1 MMKNILKTMLLG
13 GILVSC
19 QPTDTKDYL
28 KEVIANLETI
38 ESASYRIEA
47 CHWFPGES
55 TPKDFPPYLVQ
66 EYHNPADTTI
76 GACFVRL
83 DPQNN
88 MRFESGYDGKVYLST
103 FHDKK
108 GVVEDDFTYRKL
120 PFRPIAGP
128 FFNYTR
134 NILQYITETTD
145 SIDVNM
151 ADEDS
156 CYHVTLVVHEGNQI
170 EFFGKAYRIPESPHI
185 IDPTSRYEVWIRK
198 SDNLPFRYKR
208 DMEQGANM
216 GTCIRPTFNQ
226 LKLSD
231 FQLHSYIPE
240 GYEVRKYGDKKKTKD
255 VHELTGKP
263 APAWIL
269 PDLDEEMVSLY
280 SLKDKVILLN
290 FTGIGC
296 GPCQM
301 AIPFLKELK
310 EQYPADDFEV
320 IAIESWSGSPSART
334 HYAKQKGINYPFLG
348 ADEKVL
354 DDYHTGRS
362 APHFFLLDEKRIVRK
377 VFSGYGEKR
386 KEEIKDAIDEM
397 LK

>member
-1 MMKNILKTMLLG
+1 MKNILKTLLLG
-13 GILVSC
+13 ITIVSC
-19 QPTDTKDYL
+19 QPADTKDYL

-55 TPKDFPPYLVQ
+55 TPKDFPPYHVQ

-76 GACFVRL
+76 GASFVRL

-88 MRFESGYDGKVYLST
+88 MRFESGYNGKVYLST

-151 ADEDS
+151 VDEDS
-156 CYHVTLVVHEGNQI
+156 CYHVTLVIHENNQI
-170 EFFGKAYRIPESPHI
+170 EFFGKAYRIPEYPHI

-216 GTCIRPTFNQ
+216 QTCIHPVFNQ
-226 LKLSD
+226 LKLSE
-231 FQLHSYIPE
+231 LNLYSYIPE
-240 GYEVRKYGDKKKTKD
+240 GYEMRKYGEKKKKKEAQ
-255 VHELTGKP
+255 ELTGKQ
-263 APAWIL
+263 APEWIL
-269 PDLDEEMVSLY
+269 PNINEEMVALY
-280 SLKDKVILLN
+280 NLKDKVILLN

-310 EQYPADDFEV
+310 EQYSTDDFEV
-320 IAIESWSGSPSART
+320 IAIESWSGSNSART
-334 HYAKQKGINYPFLG
+334 HYIKQKGINYTFLG

-354 DDYHTGRS
+354 EDYHTGRA
-362 APHFFLLDEKRIVRK
+362 APYFFLLDEKRIIRK
-377 VFSGYGEKR
+377 AFFGYNENNKN
-386 KEEIKDAIDEM
+386 EIKDAIDEM